1 MYFVSQRI
9 SIFIYCQNSE
19 QERGISPSLP
29 DSSTFGVNSP
39 QMAQKRAKKILN
51 DPKSKERYPDT
62 NRRKN

>member
-39 QMAQKRAKKILN
+39 TDGTNKSQK
-51 DPKSKERYPDT
+51 DPK
-62 NRRKN
+62 